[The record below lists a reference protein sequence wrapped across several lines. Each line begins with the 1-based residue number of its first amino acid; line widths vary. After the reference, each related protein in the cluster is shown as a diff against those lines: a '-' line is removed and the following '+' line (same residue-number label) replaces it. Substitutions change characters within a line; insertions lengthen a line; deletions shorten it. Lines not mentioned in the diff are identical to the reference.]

1 MVKIKVIEKSEIIIV
16 MQVNI
21 EGQHKV
27 FANSKFNVP
36 NEISV
41 VFDNGSNYDYHFV
54 MRELANKC
62 EGQFECLGES
72 KEEYKTFSVPI
83 KKKITKIDKYGSKS
97 FVNTSCKIRFIDSM
111 GIERLPQV

>member
-1 MVKIKVIEKSEIIIV
+1 

-27 FANSKFNVP
+27 FVNSKFNVP

-97 FVNTSCKIRFIDSM
+97 FVNTSCKIKFIDSM
-111 GIERLPQV
+111 GIERVPQVQNSRH